1 MLLREKAELDAWAD
15 EVRETAVQTYLGLQF
30 DVLTA
35 TFSLPIFLT
44 LLRSYRYGS
53 ISRSR
58 HNTFL
63 VDTQTMRAT
72 Q

>member
-35 TFSLPIFLT
+35 TFCLPIFLT
-44 LLRSYRYGS
+44 LLR
-53 ISRSR
+53 
-58 HNTFL
+58 
-63 VDTQTMRAT
+63 
-72 Q
+72 